1 MFLDS
6 WKFVYIFYET
16 LITLIEKFYFKSWC
30 IKFQKYQ
37 KTRDACFEIMYF
49 ILKILALNL
58 ICKN

>member
-16 LITLIEKFYFKSWC
+16 LVTLIEKFYFKSWC
-30 IKFQKYQ
+30 IKFQK
-37 KTRDACFEIMYF
+37 TRDAYFEIMYF